1 MKKVHAIDGPMRGR
15 SFTLT
20 DDITTIGGSSDNDIC
35 IIEKG
40 VSRHHAQFLRKD
52 DKIFIVDLAS
62 LQGVFIDGE
71 NRTRTGG

>member
-1 MKKVHAIDGPMRGR
+1 LKKVYVIDGPMRGR

-20 DDITTIGGSSDNDIC
+20 DGITAIVGSSDNDIS

-52 DKIFIVDLAS
+52 DKIFIVDLGS

-71 NRTRTGG
+71 DRTRTGG